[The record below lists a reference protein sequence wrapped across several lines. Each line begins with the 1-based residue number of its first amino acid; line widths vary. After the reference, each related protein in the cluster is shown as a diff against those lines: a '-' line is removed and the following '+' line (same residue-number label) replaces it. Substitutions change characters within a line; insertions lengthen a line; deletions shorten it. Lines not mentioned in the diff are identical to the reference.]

1 MNKLLTDA
9 IVCYG
14 MSWQPERLAGDFT
27 PPERVQPIVDHAHEF
42 IETEVTE
49 VETEYEEYLGD
60 PINYLDEDAR
70 LREEIHE
77 AQSEVRRRSAEEGLY
92 ALHLPEEVGGGGLS
106 QLEHF
111 YVIEEVFRYGTGHG
125 SGLTKSMLAW
135 TEGPSAPLLHLDSE
149 QQNEWLDPLVAGHKT
164 ACIGITEPGA
174 GSDIGG
180 IQTTAIKD
188 GNEWVINGH
197 KRYITNGPYA
207 DTAQILAKTDQA
219 DGKEGMAIFLID
231 MNENPGIRPGHINT
245 NIMMDGITS
254 DLHLNDCRVSD
265 DQMIGDVGDGLPLA
279 LSWINWRRINRGGMC
294 VGMGEYLLDRMLSHA
309 TDREAFGDHIG
320 AKQAVQWPIVETAT
334 ELKATRAFSIQLI
347 AEYESISS
355 LEQLEQPPEAR
366 QLLAMLKYYPE
377 NRLYE
382 WADRAIQVLGGQG
395 LMRAG
400 GVERVFRVA
409 RNLRIPAGTTEIQKS
424 TIAKTLGLEE

>member
-1 MNKLLTDA
+1 MHRLLSDA
-9 IVCYG
+9 IIWRG
-14 MSWQPERLAGDFT
+14 MSWQPERLAGDFE
-27 PPERVQPIVDHAHEF
+27 PPDRIQPIVEQVHEF
-42 IETEVTE
+42 IETEVKE
-49 VETEYEEYLGD
+49 IEKEYEKFLGD
-60 PINYLDEDAR
+60 PINYLDEDAK

-106 QLEHF
+106 QREHF
-111 YVIEEVFRYGTGHG
+111 YVIEEIFRYGTGHG

-135 TEGPSAPLLHLDSE
+135 TEGPSPPLLHLDDK
-149 QQNEWLDPLVAGHKT
+149 QKQEWLEPLMEGRKT

-174 GSDIGG
+174 GSDIGS
-180 IQTTAIKD
+180 IQTTAKKD
-188 GNEWVINGH
+188 GDKWVINGH

-219 DGKEGMAIFLID
+219 EGKEGMAIFLVD
-231 MNENPGIRPGHINT
+231 MNENSGIQPGHINT

-254 DLHLNDCRVSD
+254 DLHLDGCHVSD
-265 DQMIGDVGDGLPLA
+265 DQMVGDIGDGLPLA

-309 TDREAFGDHIG
+309 TDREAFGEPIG
-320 AKQAVQWPIVETAT
+320 SKQAVQWPIVETAT
-334 ELKATRAFSIQLI
+334 ELKATRAFSTQLI
-347 AEYESISS
+347 EEYESIAR
-355 LEQLEQPPEAR
+355 LEQLTQPPEAR

-377 NRLYE
+377 NQLYK
-382 WADRAIQVLGGQG
+382 WADRAIQVLGGKG

>member
-1 MNKLLTDA
+1 MT
-9 IVCYG
+9 
-14 MSWQPERLAGDFT
+14 WQPDRLAGDFE
-27 PPERVQPIVDHAHEF
+27 PPERVRPIVDRVHEF
-42 IETEVTE
+42 IETEVKA
-49 VETEYEEYLGD
+49 VEKEYEEYLGD
-60 PINYLDEDAR
+60 PVNYLDEDAV
-70 LREEIHE
+70 LRQEIHE

-135 TEGPSAPLLHLDSE
+135 TEGPAAPLTHLDE
-149 QQNEWLDPLVAGHKT
+149 DQRDEWLEPLLEGRKT

-180 IQTTAIKD
+180 IDTTAVRD
-188 GNEWVINGH
+188 GDEWVIDGH

-219 DGKEGMAIFLID
+219 EGKDGMAMFLVD
-231 MNENPGIRPGHINT
+231 MNENPGIRPGRINT
-245 NIMMDGITS
+245 NLMMDGITS
-254 DLHLNDCRVSD
+254 DVHLEDCRVGD
-265 DQMIGDVGDGLPLA
+265 DQLIGEVGQGLQLA
-279 LSWINWRRINRGGMC
+279 LSWINWRRIDRGGMC
-294 VGMGEYLLDRMLSHA
+294 VGLGEYLLDRMCDHA
-309 TDREAFGDHIG
+309 TSREAFGDPIG
-320 AKQAVQWPIVETAT
+320 TNQAVQWPIVETAT

-347 AEYESISS
+347 EEYEELARI
-355 LEQLEQPPEAR
+355 EDLEQPPEAQ

-377 NRLYE
+377 ERLFE
-382 WADRAIQVLGGQG
+382 WADRAVQVLGGQG
-395 LMRAG
+395 LMRTG

-424 TIAKTLGLEE
+424 TIARTLGLGE